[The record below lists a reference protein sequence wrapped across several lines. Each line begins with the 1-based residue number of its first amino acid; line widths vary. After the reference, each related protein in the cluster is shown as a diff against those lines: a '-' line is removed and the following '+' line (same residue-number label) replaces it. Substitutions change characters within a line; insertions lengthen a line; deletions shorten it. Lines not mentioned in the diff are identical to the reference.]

1 MSGVEGPTPLSRRA
15 FLRRGA
21 LTALGASA
29 LAGCGSGSS
38 RTSSTADSTTS
49 TTTTTTTTT
58 TASTTTT
65 TSETGPPSAADWSA
79 LRDSLAGKL
88 VLPAD
93 AAYDDAKLVYDL
105 RFEDSSPAAVAYAGS
120 STDVQRLIDFARRHA
135 IAPIPRSGGHSY
147 AGYST
152 GGGLIVD
159 VGALNSVSVAG
170 STATVGAG
178 TRLVDLYSA
187 LAAAG
192 VLVPG
197 GSCPSVGIAGLAL
210 GGGGGVPARKYGL
223 TADAIRA
230 LTVVTADGS
239 VRRADAAS
247 EPDLY
252 WASRGGGGRN
262 FGIAT
267 AFDFAAKPI
276 PPLALFTLE
285 FPWAAAASLFGAWA
299 EWIGRAPDEL
309 WSNCLLLSAG
319 SSGLI
324 ARATGVYVGELAAL
338 SALVGQL
345 ASAVGAAPSTN
356 YVRADGYLQ
365 AMLVEAGC
373 AEITLAQ
380 CHPQAPGTPGTLARA
395 AFAAKSAFFSTAP
408 PSAGVAAIVDAV
420 ESFQRELP
428 ELGGGL
434 AFDGYGGAINA
445 VAADATAFVHRD
457 ALCQLQ
463 MSGSWGSGTSA
474 SSAAAVAAWLGET
487 ATRLAPYTNG
497 EAYQNRIDPTLAD
510 WPQAYYG
517 TNLPRLESIK
527 RAYDPDDVFSFAQSI
542 PLR

>member
-1 MSGVEGPTPLSRRA
+1 V
-15 FLRRGA
+15 

-29 LAGCGSGSS
+29 LAGCGGGSPRTAS
-38 RTSSTADSTTS
+38 TTDSTTSSTATTTAA
-49 TTTTTTTTT
+49 TTTTTTT
-58 TASTTTT
+58 ST
-65 TSETGPPSAADWSA
+65 EAGPPSAAQWSA
-79 LRDSLAGKL
+79 LRDSLAGRL

-93 AAYDDAKLVYDL
+93 AAYGDAKLVYDL
-105 RFEDSSPAAVAYAGS
+105 RYEDSTPAAIGYAAS
-120 STDVQRLIDFARRHA
+120 STDVQRLVDFARRHA
-135 IAPIPRSGGHSY
+135 LAPIPRCGGHSY

-152 GGGLIVD
+152 GAGLIVD
-159 VGALNSVSVAG
+159 VGALNGVGVTG

-187 LAAAG
+187 LTAAG

-210 GGGGGVPARKYGL
+210 GGGVGVLGRKYGL
-223 TADAIRA
+223 TSDAIRS
-230 LTVVTADGS
+230 LTMVTADGS

-267 AFDFAAKPI
+267 AFDFAAEPI

-285 FPWAAAASLFGAWA
+285 FPWGAAASLFGAWA

-319 SSGLI
+319 TSGLI
-324 ARATGVYVGELAAL
+324 ARATGVYVGAVAAL
-338 SALVGQL
+338 STLVGQL
-345 ASAVGAAPSTN
+345 AGAVDAAPTTN

-380 CHPQAPGTPGTLARA
+380 CHLQAPGTPGTLPRA
-395 AFAAKSAFFSTAP
+395 AFAAKSAYFSTAP

-434 AFDGYGGAINA
+434 GFDGYGGAINA

-463 MSGSWGSGTSA
+463 MSGSWGSGASA
-474 SSAAAVAAWLGET
+474 SSTAAVGAWLRET
-487 ATRLAPYTNG
+487 ASRLAPYTNG
-497 EAYQNRIDPTLAD
+497 EAYQNYIDPTLAD
-510 WPQAYYG
+510 WPRAYYG
-517 TNLPRLESIK
+517 TNLPRLESIR
-527 RAYDPDDVFSFAQSI
+527 RAYDPDEVWSFAQSI
-542 PLR
+542 PLG

>member
-1 MSGVEGPTPLSRRA
+1 VSGVEGPTALSRRA

-29 LAGCGSGSS
+29 LAGCGGGSP
-38 RTSSTADSTTS
+38 RTSATTDTTTS
-49 TTTTTTTTT
+49 TTTTTTTAT
-58 TASTTTT
+58 TTTT
-65 TSETGPPSAADWSA
+65 TSTESGPPSTAQWSA
-79 LRDSLAGKL
+79 LRDSLSGRL

-93 AAYDDAKLVYDL
+93 AAYGDAKLVYDL
-105 RFEDSSPAAVAYAGS
+105 RFEDAAPAAIAYAAS

-135 IAPIPRSGGHSY
+135 IAPIPRCGGHSY

-152 GGGLIVD
+152 GAGLIVD
-159 VGALNSVSVAG
+159 VGGLNGVSVAG

-187 LAAAG
+187 LSATG

-210 GGGGGVPARKYGL
+210 GGGVGVLGRKYGL
-223 TADAIRA
+223 TSDAIRS

-247 EPDLY
+247 DPDLY

-262 FGIAT
+262 FGVAT
-267 AFDFAAKPI
+267 SFDFAAEPI

-285 FPWAAAASLFGAWA
+285 FPWGAAASLFGAWA

-319 SSGLI
+319 TSGLI
-324 ARATGVYVGELAAL
+324 ARATGVYVGGIGAL
-338 SALVGQL
+338 SALVGRL
-345 ASAVGAAPSTN
+345 AGAVGAAPTTN

-365 AMLVEAGC
+365 AMLVEASC

-380 CHPQAPGTPGTLARA
+380 CHLQAPGSPGTLARA
-395 AFAAKSAFFSTAP
+395 AFAAKSAYFSTAP

-428 ELGGGL
+428 QLGGGL
-434 AFDGYGGAINA
+434 AFDACGGAINA

-457 ALCQLQ
+457 ALCQVQ
-463 MSGSWGSGTSA
+463 MTGSWGSGTSA
-474 SSAAAVAAWLGET
+474 SSAAAVAAWLRET
-487 ATRLAPYTNG
+487 ATRLAPYANG
-497 EAYQNRIDPTLAD
+497 EAYQNYIDPTLVD
-510 WPQAYYG
+510 WPHAYYG
-517 TNLPRLESIK
+517 TNLPRLESIR
-527 RAYDPDDVFSFAQSI
+527 RAYDPDEVWSFAQSI

>member
-1 MSGVEGPTPLSRRA
+1 VSGVEGATPLSRRA

-29 LAGCGSGSS
+29 LAGCGSGSPS
-38 RTSSTADSTTS
+38 TASTADSTTS
-49 TTTTTTTTT
+49 TTAATTTTTT
-58 TASTTTT
+58 STE
-65 TSETGPPSAADWSA
+65 SGPPSAAQWSA
-79 LRDSLAGKL
+79 LRDALSGKL

-93 AAYDDAKLVYDL
+93 AAYGDARLVYDL
-105 RFEDSSPAAVAYAGS
+105 RFEDSSPAAIAYAAS
-120 STDVQRLIDFARRHA
+120 TTDVQRLVDFARSHA
-135 IAPIPRSGGHSY
+135 IAPIPRCGGHSY

-152 GGGLIVD
+152 GAGLIVD
-159 VGALNSVSVAG
+159 VSGLNGVSVAG

-210 GGGGGVPARKYGL
+210 GGGVGVLGRKYGL
-223 TADAIRA
+223 TSDAIRA

-239 VRRADAAS
+239 LRRADAAS

-267 AFDFAAKPI
+267 AFDFAAEPI

-285 FPWAAAASLFGAWA
+285 FPWAAAGALFGAWA
-299 EWIGRAPDEL
+299 EWIAHAPDEL

-319 SSGLI
+319 ASGLI
-324 ARATGVYVGELAAL
+324 ARATGVYVGGVTAL

-345 ASAVGAAPSTN
+345 ASAVGAAPTTN

-380 CHPQAPGTPGTLARA
+380 CHLQAPGTPGTLARS
-395 AFAAKSAFFSTAP
+395 AFAAKSAYFSTAP

-428 ELGGGL
+428 QLGGGL
-434 AFDGYGGAINA
+434 AFDPYGGAINA

-474 SSAAAVAAWLGET
+474 AGTAAVAAWLSET

-497 EAYQNRIDPTLAD
+497 EAYQNYIDPTLAD
-510 WPQAYYG
+510 WPRAYYG
-517 TNLPRLESIK
+517 ANLPRLESIK
-527 RAYDPDDVFSFAQSI
+527 GAYDPDDVFSFDQSI

>member
-1 MSGVEGPTPLSRRA
+1 VSGVEGPTPLSRRA

-21 LTALGASA
+21 LSALGASA
-29 LAGCGSGSS
+29 LAGCGSGSPS
-38 RTSSTADSTTS
+38 TSSTADSTTS
-49 TTTTTTTTT
+49 TTAATTTTTTT
-58 TASTTTT
+58 STE
-65 TSETGPPSAADWSA
+65 SGPPSAAQWSA
-79 LRDSLAGKL
+79 LRDSLSGKL

-93 AAYDDAKLVYDL
+93 VAYGDARLVYDL
-105 RFEDSSPAAVAYAGS
+105 RFEDSSPAAIAYAAS
-120 STDVQRLIDFARRHA
+120 TTDVQRLIDFARSHA
-135 IAPIPRSGGHSY
+135 IAPIPRCGGHSY

-152 GGGLIVD
+152 GAGLIVD
-159 VGALNSVSVAG
+159 VSGLNGVGVAG

-178 TRLVDLYSA
+178 TRLVDLYGA

-210 GGGGGVPARKYGL
+210 GGGGGVLARKYGL
-223 TADAIRA
+223 TCDAIRA

-239 VRRADAAS
+239 VRRADAVS

-267 AFDFAAKPI
+267 SFDFAAEPI

-285 FPWAAAASLFGAWA
+285 FPWAAAGALFGAWA

-319 SSGLI
+319 ASGLI
-324 ARATGVYVGELAAL
+324 ARATGVYVGGVAAL

-345 ASAVGAAPSTN
+345 AGAVGGAPTTN
-356 YVRADGYLQ
+356 YVRSDGYLQ

-380 CHPQAPGTPGTLARA
+380 CHLQAPGTPGTLARS
-395 AFAAKSAFFSTAP
+395 AFAAKSAYFSTAP

-428 ELGGGL
+428 QLGGAL

-474 SSAAAVAAWLGET
+474 ASTAAVAAWLSET
-487 ATRLAPYTNG
+487 ATRLAPYANG
-497 EAYQNRIDPTLAD
+497 EAYQNYIDPTLAD
-510 WPQAYYG
+510 WSRAYYG

>member
-21 LTALGASA
+21 LSALGASA
-29 LAGCGSGSS
+29 LAGCGSGSPS
-38 RTSSTADSTTS
+38 TSSTADSTTS
-49 TTTTTTTTT
+49 TTAATTTTTTT
-58 TASTTTT
+58 STE
-65 TSETGPPSAADWSA
+65 SGPPSAAQWSA
-79 LRDSLAGKL
+79 LRDSLSGKL

-93 AAYDDAKLVYDL
+93 VAYGDARLVYDL
-105 RFEDSSPAAVAYAGS
+105 RFEDSSPAAIAYAAS
-120 STDVQRLIDFARRHA
+120 TTDVQRLIDFARSHA
-135 IAPIPRSGGHSY
+135 IAPIPRCGGHSY

-152 GGGLIVD
+152 GAGLIVD
-159 VGALNSVSVAG
+159 VSGLNGVGVAG

-178 TRLVDLYSA
+178 TRLVDLYGA

-210 GGGGGVPARKYGL
+210 GGGGGVLARKYGL
-223 TADAIRA
+223 TCDAIRA

-239 VRRADAAS
+239 VRRADAVS

-267 AFDFAAKPI
+267 SFDFAAEPI

-285 FPWAAAASLFGAWA
+285 FPWAAAGALFGAWA

-319 SSGLI
+319 ASGLI
-324 ARATGVYVGELAAL
+324 ARATGVYVGGVAAL

-345 ASAVGAAPSTN
+345 AGAVGGAPTTN
-356 YVRADGYLQ
+356 YVRSDGYLQ

-380 CHPQAPGTPGTLARA
+380 CHLQAPGTPGTLARS
-395 AFAAKSAFFSTAP
+395 AFAAKSAYFSTAP

-428 ELGGGL
+428 QLGGAL

-474 SSAAAVAAWLGET
+474 ASTAAVAAWLSET
-487 ATRLAPYTNG
+487 ATRLAPYANG
-497 EAYQNRIDPTLAD
+497 EAYQNYIDPTLAD
-510 WPQAYYG
+510 WSRAYYG

>member
-1 MSGVEGPTPLSRRA
+1 VSGVEGATPLSRRA

-29 LAGCGSGSS
+29 LAGCGSGSPS
-38 RTSSTADSTTS
+38 TASTADSTTS
-49 TTTTTTTTT
+49 TTAATTTTTT
-58 TASTTTT
+58 STE
-65 TSETGPPSAADWSA
+65 SGPPSAAQWSA
-79 LRDSLAGKL
+79 LRDSLSGKL

-93 AAYDDAKLVYDL
+93 AAYGDARLVYDL
-105 RFEDSSPAAVAYAGS
+105 RFEDSSPAAIAYAAS
-120 STDVQRLIDFARRHA
+120 TTDVQRLVDFARSHA
-135 IAPIPRSGGHSY
+135 IAPIPRCGGHSY

-152 GGGLIVD
+152 GAGLIVD
-159 VGALNSVSVAG
+159 VSGLNGVSVAG

-210 GGGGGVPARKYGL
+210 GGGVGVLGRKYGL
-223 TADAIRA
+223 TSDAIRA

-239 VRRADAAS
+239 LRRADAAS

-267 AFDFAAKPI
+267 AFDFAAEPI

-285 FPWAAAASLFGAWA
+285 FPWAAAAALFGAWA

-319 SSGLI
+319 VSGLI
-324 ARATGVYVGELAAL
+324 ARATGVYVGALAAL

-345 ASAVGAAPSTN
+345 VSAVGAAPTTN
-356 YVRADGYLQ
+356 YVRSDGYLQ

-380 CHPQAPGTPGTLARA
+380 CHLQAPGTPGTLARS
-395 AFAAKSAFFSTAP
+395 AFAAKSAYFSTAP

-428 ELGGGL
+428 QLGGGL
-434 AFDGYGGAINA
+434 AFDPYGGAINA

-474 SSAAAVAAWLGET
+474 AGTAAVAAWLSET

-497 EAYQNRIDPTLAD
+497 EAYQNYIDPTLAD
-510 WPQAYYG
+510 WPRAYYG
-517 TNLPRLESIK
+517 ANLPRLESIK
-527 RAYDPDDVFSFAQSI
+527 RAYDPDDVFSFDQSI

>member
-21 LTALGASA
+21 LSALGASA
-29 LAGCGSGSS
+29 LAGCGSGSPS
-38 RTSSTADSTTS
+38 TSSTADSTTS
-49 TTTTTTTTT
+49 TTAATTTTTTT
-58 TASTTTT
+58 STE
-65 TSETGPPSAADWSA
+65 SGPPSAAQWSA
-79 LRDSLAGKL
+79 LRDSLSGKL

-93 AAYDDAKLVYDL
+93 VAYGDARLVYDL
-105 RFEDSSPAAVAYAGS
+105 RFEDSSPAAIAYAAS
-120 STDVQRLIDFARRHA
+120 TTDVQRLIDFARSHA
-135 IAPIPRSGGHSY
+135 IAPIPRCGGHSY

-152 GGGLIVD
+152 GAGLIVD
-159 VGALNSVSVAG
+159 VSGLNGVGVAG

-178 TRLVDLYSA
+178 TRLVDLYGA

-210 GGGGGVPARKYGL
+210 GGGGGVLARKYGL
-223 TADAIRA
+223 TCDAIRA

-239 VRRADAAS
+239 VRRADAVS

-267 AFDFAAKPI
+267 SFDFAAEPI

-285 FPWAAAASLFGAWA
+285 FPWAAAGALFGAWA

-319 SSGLI
+319 ASGLI
-324 ARATGVYVGELAAL
+324 ARATGVYVGGVAAL

-345 ASAVGAAPSTN
+345 AGAVGGAPTTN
-356 YVRADGYLQ
+356 YVRSDGYLQ

-380 CHPQAPGTPGTLARA
+380 CHLQAPGTPGTLARS
-395 AFAAKSAFFSTAP
+395 AFAAKSAYFSTAP

-428 ELGGGL
+428 QLGGAL

-474 SSAAAVAAWLGET
+474 ASTAAVAAWLSET
-487 ATRLAPYTNG
+487 ATRLAPYANG
-497 EAYQNRIDPTLAD
+497 EAYQNYIDPTLAD
-510 WPQAYYG
+510 WSRAYYG

-542 PLR
+542 ALR

>member
-1 MSGVEGPTPLSRRA
+1 MSGVDGPTPLSRRA
-15 FLRRGA
+15 FLCRGA

-29 LAGCGSGSS
+29 LAGCGSGSP
-38 RTSSTADSTTS
+38 RTSSTTDSTTS
-49 TTTTTTTTT
+49 TTAATSTATTTTT
-58 TASTTTT
+58 TAST
-65 TSETGPPSAADWSA
+65 ETGPPSAAQWSA
-79 LRDSLAGKL
+79 LRDSLSGKL
-88 VLPAD
+88 VRPAD
-93 AAYDDAKLVYDL
+93 AAYGDAKLVYDL
-105 RFEDSSPAAVAYAGS
+105 RFEDSSPAAIAYAAS

-135 IAPIPRSGGHSY
+135 IAPIPRCGGHSY

-152 GGGLIVD
+152 GAGLIVD
-159 VGALNSVSVAG
+159 VGGLNGVSVAG
-170 STATVGAG
+170 ATATVGAG
-178 TRLVDLYSA
+178 TRLVDLYRA

-197 GSCPSVGIAGLAL
+197 GSCPTVGIAGLAL
-210 GGGGGVPARKYGL
+210 GGGVGVLGRKYGL
-223 TADAIRA
+223 TCDAIRS

-247 EPDLY
+247 NPDLY

-267 AFDFAAKPI
+267 SFDFAAEPI

-285 FPWAAAASLFGAWA
+285 FPWGAAASLFGAWA

-319 SSGLI
+319 TSGLI
-324 ARATGVYVGELAAL
+324 ARATGVYVGGVAAL

-345 ASAVGAAPSTN
+345 ASAVGAAPTSN

-380 CHPQAPGTPGTLARA
+380 CHLQAPGSPGTLARS
-395 AFAAKSAFFSTAP
+395 AFAAKSAYFSTAP

-428 ELGGGL
+428 QLGGGL
-434 AFDGYGGAINA
+434 AFDGSGGAINA

-474 SSAAAVAAWLGET
+474 SSAAAVAAWLRET

-497 EAYQNRIDPTLAD
+497 EAYQNYIDPTLAD
-510 WPQAYYG
+510 WPRAYYG

>member
-1 MSGVEGPTPLSRRA
+1 VSGVEGPTPLSRRA

-21 LTALGASA
+21 LSALGASA
-29 LAGCGSGSS
+29 LAGCGSGSPS
-38 RTSSTADSTTS
+38 TSSTADSTTS
-49 TTTTTTTTT
+49 TTAATTTTTTT
-58 TASTTTT
+58 STE
-65 TSETGPPSAADWSA
+65 SGPPSAAQWSA
-79 LRDSLAGKL
+79 LRDSLSGKL

-93 AAYDDAKLVYDL
+93 VAYGDARLVYDL
-105 RFEDSSPAAVAYAGS
+105 RFEDSSPAAIAYAAS
-120 STDVQRLIDFARRHA
+120 TTDVQRLIDFARSHA
-135 IAPIPRSGGHSY
+135 IAPIPRCGGHSY

-152 GGGLIVD
+152 GAGLIVD
-159 VGALNSVSVAG
+159 VSGLNGVGVAG

-178 TRLVDLYSA
+178 TRLVDLYGA

-210 GGGGGVPARKYGL
+210 GGGGGVLARKYGL
-223 TADAIRA
+223 TCDAIRA

-239 VRRADAAS
+239 VRRADAVS

-267 AFDFAAKPI
+267 SFDFAAEPI

-285 FPWAAAASLFGAWA
+285 FPWAAAGALFGAWA

-319 SSGLI
+319 ASGLI
-324 ARATGVYVGELAAL
+324 ARATGVYVGGVAAL

-345 ASAVGAAPSTN
+345 AGAVGGAPTTN
-356 YVRADGYLQ
+356 YVRSDGYLQ

-380 CHPQAPGTPGTLARA
+380 CHLQAPGTPGTLARS
-395 AFAAKSAFFSTAP
+395 AFAAKSAYFSTAP

-428 ELGGGL
+428 QLGGAL

-474 SSAAAVAAWLGET
+474 ASTAAVAAWLSET
-487 ATRLAPYTNG
+487 ATRLAPYANG
-497 EAYQNRIDPTLAD
+497 EAYQNYIDPTLAD
-510 WPQAYYG
+510 WSRAYYG

-542 PLR
+542 ALR

>member
-1 MSGVEGPTPLSRRA
+1 VSGVEGPTPLSRRA

-210 GGGGGVPARKYGL
+210 GGGVGVLGRKYGL

-457 ALCQLQ
+457 ALCELQ